1 MDIIRNG
8 RWASMLALLVPAG
21 GAAQQPSASQL
32 QVQDRYEVGRAVPP
46 VEPGATMASLTL
58 EEAITRAMEN
68 NLDIQSARLNPLI
81 QDYALQAARAAFS
94 PSFSSTLGYNN
105 SATQSTSQLDG
116 GARTSTERQT
126 MNVGI
131 QQPLP
136 WYGGRLSTNFNNS
149 RTATDNSFSTR
160 NPSYSSS
167 LSFNYT
173 MPLLS
178 GFKIDSQRNALRTQE
193 IQQQI
198 TDIQLQSQVQN
209 ITDQVRAAYWQ
220 LRSLIEQIEIQRR
233 SLAQAEQL
241 LADNRIRV
249 QQGRLAP
256 IEIVQA
262 EAQVAAAQ
270 QALLNAEIQW
280 RNQELTFKR
289 LLVNGPADPL
299 FRQTVN
305 PVDLPTFQ
313 EQGVDIDGAIE
324 IALRERS
331 DARQQRQQREISEL
345 NLDVTREELRPD
357 LTLTTGYSL
366 SGVGGDLFDR
376 SGLGGAPQLVREGGY
391 LDGLSSIKNF
401 DTPTWNVSLAFSYPL
416 GTRAAKANV
425 ERAQL
430 QMRQSDLAMRSL
442 ELQIVTEV
450 TNAGLAVT
458 NTLLQLQAATRSRE
472 AAERAAEAE
481 LARFNVGAS
490 TNFQVV
496 GTQNTVTT
504 ARLSEL
510 RALINHINAIAEFD
524 RVQRVG
530 R

>member
-1 MDIIRNG
+1 
-8 RWASMLALLVPAG
+8 
-21 GAAQQPSASQL
+21 
-32 QVQDRYEVGRAVPP
+32 
-46 VEPGATMASLTL
+46 
-58 EEAITRAMEN
+58 
-68 NLDIQSARLNPLI
+68 
-81 QDYALQAARAAFS
+81 
-94 PSFSSTLGYNN
+94 
-105 SATQSTSQLDG
+105 
-116 GARTSTERQT
+116 
-126 MNVGI
+126 
-131 QQPLP
+131 
-136 WYGGRLSTNFNNS
+136 
-149 RTATDNSFSTR
+149 
-160 NPSYSSS
+160 
-167 LSFNYT
+167 
-173 MPLLS
+173 
-178 GFKIDSQRNALRTQE
+178 LR
-193 IQQQI
+193 
-198 TDIQLQSQVQN
+198 SQVQN
-209 ITDQVRAAYWQ
+209 ITEQVRAAYWQ

-241 LADNRIRV
+241 LSDNRVRV

-270 QALLNAEIQW
+270 QALLGAEIQW
-280 RNQELTFKR
+280 KNQELTFKR
-289 LLVNGPADPL
+289 LLVNGPGDPL

-313 EQGVDIDGAIE
+313 EQSVDIDGAIE

-357 LTLTTGYSL
+357 LNLTTGYSL
-366 SGVGGDLFDR
+366 SGVGGNLFDR
-376 SGLGGAPQLVREGGY
+376 SGLGGAAELVREGGY
-391 LDGLSSIKNF
+391 PDALTAIRNF
-401 DTPTWNVSLAFSYPL
+401 DTPTWNVSLNFSYPL
-416 GTRAAKANV
+416 GTKAAKANV

-430 QMRQSDLAMRSL
+430 QMRQSDLAMQSL